1 MKYYGAF
8 KYMCQVSDKDLPN
21 SHNQKQYMESKS
33 TEEKWGQ
40 ISHFR
45 VEGGMNLQKIN
56 KF

>member
-1 MKYYGAF
+1 
-8 KYMCQVSDKDLPN
+8 MCQVSDKDLPN
-21 SHNQKQYMESKS
+21 SHNQKQYMKS